1 MSPARPELF
10 TLGHS
15 NHPLE
20 AFLELLGRHEVAAI
34 ADVRSRPF
42 SRFVPHFSKERLE
55 RRLAQEGI
63 GYLYLGAELG
73 GKPVRAAAP
82 AAAPDYASR
91 VAEPGFRA
99 GIERL
104 LAAGRQRRT
113 ALLCR
118 ERDPLDCH
126 RLHLVC
132 RYAKAKVAAIHHIL
146 PDGAL
151 EEQEATERRLLERA
165 GIATLPLFGSDD
177 ALDQAYD
184 RWWRDAR

>member
-20 AFLELLGRHEVAAI
+20 AFLELLGSHEVAAI

-55 RRLAQEGI
+55 RRLAEEGI

-82 AAAPDYASR
+82 AAAPD
-91 VAEPGFRA
+91 
-99 GIERL
+99 
-104 LAAGRQRRT
+104 
-113 ALLCR
+113 
-118 ERDPLDCH
+118 
-126 RLHLVC
+126 
-132 RYAKAKVAAIHHIL
+132 
-146 PDGAL
+146 
-151 EEQEATERRLLERA
+151 
-165 GIATLPLFGSDD
+165 
-177 ALDQAYD
+177 
-184 RWWRDAR
+184 